1 MGKLPTK
8 MVKLSMQED
17 SSRSPTYT
25 VACEDYVHVVE
36 FSPFSSGVPAS
47 LLAYGGNQYVVV
59 GTCLF
64 QEEDMEIEGVEFNV
78 LRAFHH
84 ELRVDALA
92 WSPESRLDRIPTIR
106 FCTAAAD
113 RKLRLLTS
121 DLQDRHEVKVME
133 GHTSYIN
140 HLVFE
145 PTEGK
150 QIASVSDDHTC
161 RSKPFYF
168 HPHSCSTVEALA
180 ESAHGQ
186 RKETQ
191 SFDRALSCCRED
203 EAGKVECLLRSS
215 SETGHILP
223 YTAPLRT
230 SISPTTRLTF
240 RWSLELT
247 CILLPS
253 LYSAENEWQRAAHSE
268 TFVVMVWD
276 LEGNESTTLRLRS
289 PGISVCWHP
298 EEAFK
303 LMVAEKKGTIRFYD
317 LVTQQAIL
325 SLDCGQS
332 PLMSADWCLTN
343 TIKVGAVAGND
354 WLIWDIT
361 RSSYPQEKRPA
372 HIDKARLFKWSRA
385 SENLFATTG
394 CPGKICSQ
402 LLIHH
407 LGHPQPVTIGS
418 ATVGSGLS
426 WHRTLPLCVV
436 GSDRKLCFWMTEM

>member
-1 MGKLPTK
+1 
-8 MVKLSMQED
+8 MQED
-17 SSRSPTYT
+17 SSRSPSYT

-36 FSPFSSGVPAS
+36 FSPFTSGTPVS

-64 QEEDMEIEGVEFNV
+64 QEEDMEVEGAEFTV

-84 ELRVDALA
+84 ELRVDTLA
-92 WSPESRLDRIPTIR
+92 WSPESRLDPSPTIR

-113 RKLRLLTS
+113 RKLRLLSS

-145 PTEGK
+145 PTQGR

-161 RSKPFYF
+161 R
-168 HPHSCSTVEALA
+168 
-180 ESAHGQ
+180 
-186 RKETQ
+186 
-191 SFDRALSCCRED
+191 
-203 EAGKVECLLRSS
+203 
-215 SETGHILP
+215 
-223 YTAPLRT
+223 
-230 SISPTTRLTF
+230 
-240 RWSLELT
+240 
-247 CILLPS
+247 
-253 LYSAENEWQRAAHSE
+253 
-268 TFVVMVWD
+268 VWD
-276 LEGNESTTLRLRS
+276 LDGCETTTLRLRS

-298 EEAFK
+298 EEVFK

-325 SLDCGQS
+325 SLDCGLS

-354 WLIWDIT
+354 C
-361 RSSYPQEKRPA
+361 
-372 HIDKARLFKWSRA
+372 IDAA
-385 SENLFATTG
+385 SNENLFATTG
-394 CPGKICSQ
+394 CPGKISSQ

-407 LGHPQPVTIGS
+407 LGHPQPMMIGS
-418 ATVGSGLS
+418 IPVGSGLS
-426 WHRTLPLCVV
+426 WHRTLPLCVI
-436 GSDRKLCFWMTEM
+436 GGDRKLCFWMTEM